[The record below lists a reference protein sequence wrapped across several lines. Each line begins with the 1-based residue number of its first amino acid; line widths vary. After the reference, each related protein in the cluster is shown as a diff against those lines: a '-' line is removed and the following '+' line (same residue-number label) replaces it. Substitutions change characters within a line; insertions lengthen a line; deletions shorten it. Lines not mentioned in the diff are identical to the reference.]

1 MMCLIAPQG
10 RSALSQFVKCTTL
23 LATFVLFTLAVSH
36 VVYLFEAFEAKD
48 GIESLLQ
55 SGSELYTHEKFLWYL
70 LYSFGEADHLQ
81 DLRQRSNVG
90 LIVKPQPAQIQPAS
104 SSSSSLFSS
113 SSSSSTSS
121 SASLEVAEND
131 EDGGGA
137 SLTGGHTNTNALIP
151 DYRNHLRVWKLTGLI
166 CLYCIAVGVNL
177 GLVLGVCRKISAFFI
192 PWLVVNLVFV
202 LVFFSLSLGTVI
214 VHLAYHDRSPAVD
227 ENSILV
233 PTGDIPPLESNPVP
247 YSGLWCA
254 LIPFSVFLL
263 LGVYWILVLY
273 LYLVAVKS
281 ERHLRR
287 AHRDPFN
294 CMTGSHSN
302 YPMSNGTSNGFGQG
316 ALMTKDA
323 IDGQSALLGEKQD
336 ASTSP
341 MKSSPNRSRRFMGL
355 FRCCG
360 AENSESFGR
369 NECTLSSNKPLDDG
383 VFYQECVQSM
393 IIPDDSSEEDEANPK
408 EDHSPFL
415 PEMIKKE
422 ERRKIQK
429 RRKEKEKEER
439 RLNKSK
445 ERLPLK
451 STKPSSP
458 PLEEQSFIHNAI
470 YEPLKQSEDV
480 NLWTEFDGSGHRPYP
495 MGRPSSLPHCHP
507 EVSSQGPEEVKD
519 NIECWNLNRTG
530 ADFRDFGGCSKSC
543 PLEQSI
549 PIPVTEQHLTHSAP
563 KCLHGRRFVYP
574 EESDHN
580 HQNHHHHDK

>member
-81 DLRQRSNVG
+81 DLRQYVII
-90 LIVKPQPAQIQPAS
+90 LAQISGSRATGVEEV
-104 SSSSSLFSS
+104 SLGNGLNRDPW
-113 SSSSSTSS
+113 
-121 SASLEVAEND
+121 LERGYV
-131 EDGGGA
+131 
-137 SLTGGHTNTNALIP
+137 
-151 DYRNHLRVWKLTGLI
+151 LTGLI

-507 EVSSQGPEEVKD
+507 EVSSQGPE
-519 NIECWNLNRTG
+519 
-530 ADFRDFGGCSKSC
+530 GGYFNATYNGIDIRRYQVSC
-543 PLEQSI
+543 LGS
-549 PIPVTEQHLTHSAP
+549 
-563 KCLHGRRFVYP
+563 
-574 EESDHN
+574 
-580 HQNHHHHDK
+580 